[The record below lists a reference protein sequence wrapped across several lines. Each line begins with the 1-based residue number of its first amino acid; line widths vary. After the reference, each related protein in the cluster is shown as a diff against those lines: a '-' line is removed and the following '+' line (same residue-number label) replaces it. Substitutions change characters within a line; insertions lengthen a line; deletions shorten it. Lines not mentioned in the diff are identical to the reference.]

1 MIKIKHFT
9 FNPFQENTY
18 VLSSN
23 GECLIVDPGCS
34 DTAEFAEMEAYISA
48 EGLKPVEVLN
58 THCHIDHIM
67 GNARSCKHFG
77 VDLRIPKGELE
88 WLHNGVRTA
97 QMYGVNYDPSP
108 EPSGWLEE
116 GVDVKVGNSTLEV
129 MAVPGHSP
137 AHIVLLDRNN
147 EQLIGGDVL
156 FLGSIGRTDL
166 PGGDHDTLLRN
177 IREKLFVL
185 NEAVTVHPGH
195 GPETTI
201 GHEKRHNPFLT

>member
-34 DTAEFAEMEAYISA
+34 NAAEFAELEAYISDN
-48 EGLKPVEVLN
+48 GLKPVEVLN
-58 THCHIDHIM
+58 THCHIDHIL
-67 GNARSCKHFG
+67 GNARSCEHFG
-77 VDLRIPKGELE
+77 VELRIPKGELE
-88 WLHNGVRTA
+88 WLQNGVRTA
-97 QMYGVNYDPSP
+97 QMYGINYNPSP

-116 GVDVKVGNSTLEV
+116 GQDVLLGDQALEV
-129 MAVPGHSP
+129 IAVPGHSP
-137 AHIVLLDRNN
+137 AHVVLLDR
-147 EQLIGGDVL
+147 EQGQLLGGDVL
-156 FLGSIGRTDL
+156 FLESIGRTDL
-166 PGGDHDTLLRN
+166 PGGDHNTLLRN

-185 NEAVTVHPGH
+185 DDEVVVHPGH
-195 GPETTI
+195 GPSTTI